1 MRFLVLCEN
10 LVRKKV
16 VYPLLS
22 KVIITDIFKQ
32 NVVFNFY
39 VRNPYIKT
47 QLSVNIIRMD
57 TNKKIKG
64 EVI

>member
-1 MRFLVLCEN
+1 MKKWFTPLPLGLLIHTYSTHHFVL
-10 LVRKKV
+10 
-16 VYPLLS
+16 
-22 KVIITDIFKQ
+22 
-32 NVVFNFY
+32 NFY

-47 QLSVNIIRMD
+47 QLSVNIIRMN